1 VNEKTIALAAL
12 LVLFGIESKAAE
24 NSTSFGVGAGAMYSG
39 MGVNVGL
46 RRGNNFGY
54 VAAGCM
60 ALGYGDAS
68 GWILPC
74 GVGAGWIWTDLLP
87 TANDR
92 HGLGFYL
99 GPVGISPDKYGYD
112 DKARYGVGF
121 TYLYFFNGVN
131 ASGWNVG
138 ITPALG
144 KQGGDRKGSLLIN
157 LGYQF

>member
-1 VNEKTIALAAL
+1 MKRNTIALAAL
-12 LVLFGIESKAAE
+12 LGLFGIDSNAAE
-24 NSTSFGVGAGAMYSG
+24 NNTSFGVGAGALYG
-39 MGVNVGL
+39 GIGLNVGL
-46 RRGNNFGY
+46 RRENDFRY
-54 VAAGCM
+54 VAAGCI
-60 ALGYGDAS
+60 AFGYGDAS

-99 GPVGISPDKYGYD
+99 GPVGIRPDKYGYD
-112 DKARYGVGF
+112 DKARYGVGI

-138 ITPALG
+138 ITPAVG
-144 KQGGDRKGSLLIN
+144 KEDGDRTGSLLIN
-157 LGYQF
+157 AGYQF